1 MNIAVIIVHVGKFC
15 IIGWYIIDIPSN
27 INIDPKAWDRK
38 YLIDASVSWLDF
50 VAIINGI
57 NLNILISNII
67 HAINQFGLII
77 VNIVLIISIV
87 YIAHING
94 VWLSI
99 KIWRSWTPY

>member
-1 MNIAVIIVHVGKFC
+1 MIIEIE
-15 IIGWYIIDIPSN
+15 IICVRGWYIILIPKS

-38 YLIDASVSWLDF
+38 YLIDASVSWFVLDL
-50 VAIINGI
+50 IIKGI

-67 HAINQFGLII
+67 HAINQLGLII
-77 VNIVLIISIV
+77 VNTVLTTNSK
-87 YIAHING
+87 YMAHING